1 MYYMKSYRGVEKY
14 VVSLIS
20 FENEEIEISSI
31 DFLRLNTKG
40 DTCMLWLHNKE
51 IWCLLQIFLERNS
64 RSWITKKRQDLGC
77 VSPDQSY
84 YMFNLGRS
92 VKDSTANR
100 PEWIDSSRLIIP
112 LLENNHWTLI
122 YVDFIKKTLSLK
134 LTGFG
139 TIKFKVYEEHML
151 NLWKRRREF

>member
-1 MYYMKSYRGVEKY
+1 VASTTQIQSDTYGHTVVWESSTDKSPTGNYSLYRTNKLVKDPMYYMKSYGGVEKY

-31 DFLRLNTKG
+31 DFLGLNTKG

-51 IWCLLQIFLERNS
+51 IWCLLQIFLEKNS
-64 RSWITKKRQDLGC
+64 RSWIIKKRQDLGC

-84 YMFNLGRS
+84 YMSNLGKS

-100 PEWIDSSRLIIP
+100 QNGLI
-112 LLENNHWTLI
+112 HQ
-122 YVDFIKKTLSLK
+122 
-134 LTGFG
+134 G
-139 TIKFKVYEEHML
+139 
-151 NLWKRRREF
+151 